1 MTVEPGTTIGSY
13 RVLEQIGRGGMATVY
28 KAYQA
33 ALSRNVALKIL
44 PSYLADDEV
53 FRERFRAEAV
63 TVAKLRHPNILAVH
77 DFGTENG
84 VHYIVTEFVDG
95 GTLADQLGSPLP
107 PEYVARMLTPVASA
121 LDYAHARDVVHRDV
135 KPSNVL
141 IARDGTPVVSDF
153 GLARMLQGS
162 LPRLTQTGAL
172 VGTPEYMA
180 PEQAAGET
188 AGPASDRYALAVM
201 AYEMVVGTVPYSA
214 DTPLATLLA
223 HLHKPL
229 PLPREKNPKI
239 TSAVEAVL
247 LRGLAKA
254 PDDRFPSATEFV
266 RALDAAEAQTAPT
279 IAPRAP
285 QPAAAA
291 PLRAPAVTPAPTAV
305 APRPSA
311 AATDVGATP
320 AAGLTRRQMLIGG
333 AVGLFLVGGTIASY
347 LLTREPESPPLS
359 VSVVVDDDVVLLT
372 TDVDEPEVVTV
383 TVNYSN
389 NRDALLTDVKITLR
403 PMNGAF
409 VDDSDTDVEETPNG
423 IVFDL
428 GDIGPWAGGAVTVD
442 LAFTAPGSRVVQ
454 ATITAKELPTGFTS
468 NADTISVV
476 GSR

>member
-1 MTVEPGTTIGSY
+1 VTIEPGTTIGSY

-229 PLPREKNPKI
+229 PLPHEKNPKI

-266 RALDAAEAQTAPT
+266 RALDAAEAQTGPAVAT
-279 IAPRAP
+279 RVPR
-285 QPAAAA
+285 PATT
-291 PLRAPAVTPAPTAV
+291 APASAPIVTPVHTPA
-305 APRPSA
+305 APRPR
-311 AATDVGATP
+311 AATDVVTTP
-320 AAGLTRRQMLIGG
+320 GPGLTRRQMLIGA
-333 AVGLFLVGGTIASY
+333 AVGLLLVGGTVASY
-347 LLTREPESPPLS
+347 LLTREPEAPALS
-359 VSVVVDDDVVLLT
+359 VSVSVDDDAVLLT
-372 TDVDEPEVVTV
+372 TDSDEPEVVTA

-409 VDDSDTDVEETPNG
+409 VVDSDADVEETPNG

-454 ATITAKELPTGFTS
+454 ATITANELPTPFTS

-476 GSR
+476 GTR